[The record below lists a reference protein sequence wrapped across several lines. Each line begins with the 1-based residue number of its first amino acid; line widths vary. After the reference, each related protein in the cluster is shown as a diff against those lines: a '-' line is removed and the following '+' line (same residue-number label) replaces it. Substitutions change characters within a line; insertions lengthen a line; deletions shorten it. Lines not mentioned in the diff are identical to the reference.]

1 VSLTSSPSLAA
12 LIRADH
18 GRFRELSGGDQ
29 VGSVWRAFM
38 HPRVAPVAWFR
49 VAHWLHGHRLSPL
62 ATLVVQINLLLFRVE
77 IPARAVIGPGF
88 VLPHPMSIV
97 IGLAM
102 IGRNVTVFQNV
113 TLGAREFDGAYDLG
127 KRPVL
132 EDEVVI
138 GAGAV
143 ILGPVRIGRGTV
155 VRANALITRDM
166 RQGKGQASD

>member
-1 VSLTSSPSLAA
+1 MTPAVPQGLGA

-18 GRFRELSGGDQ
+18 ARFRELAGQPAEGR
-29 VGSVWRAFM
+29 VWRAFL

-49 VAHWLHGHRLSPL
+49 VAQWLHGRELRPL
-62 ATLVVQINLLLFRVE
+62 AGLVSLFVLMVFKVE

-88 VLPHPMSIV
+88 VLPHPMGIV
-97 IGLAM
+97 IGSAA
-102 IGRNVTVFQNV
+102 IGANVTVFQNV

-127 KRPVL
+127 KRPVIA
-132 EDEVVI
+132 DGVII

-143 ILGPVRIGRGTV
+143 VLGPVRIGRGVT

-166 RQGKGQASD
+166 PEAQDD